1 MLYIIDSFKYAAI
14 DVKRLG
20 GWALQISVSLAL
32 SLWVG
37 IWVWTLP
44 LVISY
49 MDNLLLII
57 EQFVSLKNRLKWAS
71 WICFKLDLAF
81 EHFSYWV
88 LENETFD
95 FFFKSTKEEG
105 KGVQK
110 IA

>member
-20 GWALQISVSLAL
+20 GWALQISLSLAL

-37 IWVWTLP
+37 IWVWTLH

-57 EQFVSLKNRLKWAS
+57 EQFV
-71 WICFKLDLAF
+71 
-81 EHFSYWV
+81 
-88 LENETFD
+88 
-95 FFFKSTKEEG
+95 
-105 KGVQK
+105 
-110 IA
+110 